1 MDGDV
6 AETSFE
12 KGAYIPFVYGYAAG
26 LEPENADQINRTRLD
41 LAREHGFP
49 YRGEPVQLT
58 LAAVVKVVQYLE
70 KNLDDS
76 TGYGGSKFSLVPYP
90 YHIPWGNSEPELV
103 FGKNTRAF
111 HNYSVLFEFYCL
123 ILMPEYGALQ
133 YCVSLEAARQA
144 LLTVCPNEFPEF
156 ILTEYLF
163 SGAEPEAERSK
174 EFTKSAWPVAE
185 RFNLVL
191 DKLAEIVGGSGYR
204 SQLAREKTKL
214 KQRTASVTSLIDGLL
229 TQHKSLTVVAVRLS
243 IPQKHGREFIGDK
256 MRKAL
261 NGLIGD
267 RRNDAILSQAVGYFW
282 VLHENFLGNHFGQ
295 HPAQLKKLSVGG
307 GISLHYDLV
316 MFFAA
321 NRWRETETISRHIGA
336 CWKVITDEVGVY
348 RRLNGNM
355 FNPRLKSSGHRR
367 TASEEGA
374 RWITEFTGLVDI
386 LSSQAFDLKTV
397 AKLMVAAGVLR
408 KLQYRTDSLVKSSA
422 RYFGKSDLL
431 TGCGHN
437 KPGRG
442 NKSEHT
448 GARKNERRKRP
459 KYVVPDSN
467 A

>member
-1 MDGDV
+1 MNEDV

-26 LEPENADQINRTRLD
+26 LEPENTDQINGARLD
-41 LAREHGFP
+41 LARQHGFP

-58 LAAVVKVVQYLE
+58 LAAVVKVVQYIE
-70 KNLDDS
+70 KNLDD
-76 TGYGGSKFSLVPYP
+76 TTRYGGSKFSLVPDP
-90 YHIPWGNSEPELV
+90 HHIPWGSSEPELV

-123 ILMPEYGALQ
+123 ILTPEYGALK

-144 LLTVCPNEFPEF
+144 IFTVCPNEFPEF
-156 ILTEYLF
+156 LLTEYLLL
-163 SGAEPEAERSK
+163 GAEPEAEGSK
-174 EFTKSAWPVAE
+174 EFAKSAWPVAE

-191 DKLAEIVGGSGYR
+191 DKLAEIVGGRGYR

-229 TQHKSLTVVAVRLS
+229 AQHKSLTVIAVRLS
-243 IPQKHGREFIGDK
+243 IPKEHGREFIGDK

-261 NGLIGD
+261 NDLIGD

-282 VLHENFLGNHFGQ
+282 VLHESFLGNHFGQ
-295 HPAQLKKLSVGG
+295 HPAKLKKLNLGG
-307 GISLHYDLV
+307 DISLHYDLV

-321 NRWRETETISRHIGA
+321 SRWRETETISRHIEA
-336 CWKVITDEVGVY
+336 CWKAFTDQVGVY
-348 RRLNGNM
+348 QRLTGNM

-367 TASEEGA
+367 AANDEEA
-374 RWITEFTGLVDI
+374 RWITGFTGLVGI

-408 KLQYRTDSLVKSSA
+408 KLQYRTDSLIKSSA

-431 TGCGHN
+431 TGCGHD
-437 KPGRG
+437 KPGRE
-442 NKSEHT
+442 NKSGHT

-459 KYVVPDSN
+459 KYVGPDSN